1 MVGGAAR
8 ADAGSVANVSAPTVS
23 VVIPTHNRADALSRL
38 LRALARQ
45 TLPPSKFEVIVVAD
59 GCRDDSVVRLR
70 AAEWPFRL
78 TVLEQ
83 PSSGAAVARNRGA
96 ERAEGDVLLFL
107 DDDVEPEPDLLRAHV
122 AIHSENATL
131 VALGTLRPVVVENG
145 FFGIALRGWWEE
157 MSEPVRELG
166 HRYSCFDLLS
176 GHVSIRRSNFNAL
189 GGFDSTLRCR
199 EDYEFG
205 YRAIAA
211 GLTFQLVTAASAS
224 HHETT
229 DLSKAMCRKLDEGLA
244 DVQLSERH
252 PALAHAL
259 PLARKPEGS
268 SLAALLY
275 WLAWHQRAIGDAIA
289 WCVAK
294 MLPLYE
300 LLRLRFR
307 WRVRVEDL
315 LTYWY
320 WRGVAT
326 AIGRRDRLTVLLE
339 AKRPLHEP
347 CVIDLEC
354 GLDVAE
360 EQLERLRPASVRL
373 VYGKHIVGDLPEAPG
388 AESLRAIH
396 LRRIIATR
404 FANEYLRAAFLSSAV
419 PGVLL
424 NSALERALASVSP
437 GQPLL

>member
-1 MVGGAAR
+1 MVGGEAR
-8 ADAGSVANVSAPTVS
+8 ADAGSVANVSAIS

-38 LRALARQ
+38 LTALARQ

-59 GCRDDSVVRLR
+59 GCRDDSVARLR
-70 AAEWPFRL
+70 AVAWPFQL
-78 TVLEQ
+78 TILEQ
-83 PSSGAAVARNRGA
+83 RPSGAAVARNRGA
-96 ERAEGDVLLFL
+96 ERAAGEILLFL

-122 AIHSENATL
+122 AIHAEDATL
-131 VALGTLRPVVVENG
+131 VGLGTLRPVVVQNG

-205 YRAIAA
+205 YRANAA
-211 GLTFQLVTAASAS
+211 GLTFRLVTAAGAS

-229 DLSKAMCRKLDEGLA
+229 DLSKAMYRKRDEGLA

-268 SLAALLY
+268 SLTTLLY
-275 WLAWHQRAIGDAIA
+275 WFAWHQRAIGDAIA
-289 WCVAK
+289 WCVAN

-326 AIGRRDRLTVLLE
+326 ATGRHDRLAVLLA
-339 AKRPLHEP
+339 AKPPLHGP

-354 GLDVAE
+354 GLDLAE
-360 EQLERLRPASVRL
+360 EQLETLRPASVRL
-373 VYGKHIVGDLPEAPG
+373 VYGKHIVGELPEAPG

-396 LRRIIATR
+396 LRRIIAR
-404 FANEYLRAAFLSSAV
+404 QFANEYLRAAFLSSAV
-419 PGVLL
+419 PEVLL
-424 NSALERALASVSP
+424 NPALEQALAAVSP
-437 GQPLL
+437 GKPLL